1 MKRIFRIP
9 FRNGTRSLPVSGAIG
24 SMKETRSRVQPQRI
38 DRTNSFG
45 RRDERDLGPCLVAK
59 FKITKKN
66 SGTCMKT

>member
-9 FRNGTRSLPVSGAIG
+9 SRNGTRSLPVSGAIG

-45 RRDERDLGPCLVAK
+45 RRDERDLGPCFAK
-59 FKITKKN
+59 FKIPKKN
-66 SGTCMKT
+66 SGTCIKT